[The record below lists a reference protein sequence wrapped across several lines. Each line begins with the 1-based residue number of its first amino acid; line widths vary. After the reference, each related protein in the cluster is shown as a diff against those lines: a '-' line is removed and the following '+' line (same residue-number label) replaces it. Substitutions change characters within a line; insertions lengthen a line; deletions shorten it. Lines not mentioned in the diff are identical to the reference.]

1 MIYGPLHT
9 ANIVTHVAAG
19 SLALLSGVAAL
30 LTPKGGRRHRQ
41 SGRFFLYLLAIVVLT
56 GLFGVFVFKRN
67 VFLLV
72 ITLLSGYLGYSGLRI
87 VKLRNNRPHV
97 ADIVAAITTLI
108 AAVYFLYY
116 LGRIGMMWSPV
127 VIYSTVGY
135 LFLVIA
141 YDGARYLI
149 PARHYRNGWLYEH
162 IVKMVSAFSGLLSA
176 FSGTLFP
183 QFQPYSQI
191 LPSVLGTAIYIGF
204 MIYCYRSRLSYTTLL
219 PTSPKPFLPK

>member
-9 ANIVTHVAAG
+9 TNIITHVAAG
-19 SLALLSGVAAL
+19 SLALLGGVVAL
-30 LTPKGGRRHRQ
+30 LTRKGGRRHRQ
-41 SGRFFLYLLAIVVLT
+41 AGRIFLYLLAVVVMT
-56 GLFGVFVFKRN
+56 GLFGVFIFKRN
-67 VFLLV
+67 AFLLV
-72 ITLLSGYLGYSGLRI
+72 ITLLSAYLGYSGLRI
-87 VKLRNNRPHV
+87 IKRKDNRPQV
-97 ADIVAAITTLI
+97 PDIAAAIITLM
-108 AAVYFLYY
+108 AALYFLHY
-116 LGRIGMMWSPV
+116 LSRIGMMWSPV

-149 PARHYRNGWLYEH
+149 PARYYRNGWLYEH

-176 FSGTLFP
+176 FSGTVFP

-204 MIYCYRSRLSYTTLL
+204 IIYCYRSQGSESIKKIINCRTI
-219 PTSPKPFLPK
+219 

>member
-1 MIYGPLHT
+1 MIYGPLHI

-19 SLALLSGVAAL
+19 SLALLCGVAAL
-30 LTPKGGRRHRQ
+30 LTPKGGRGHRQ
-41 SGRFFLYLLAIVVLT
+41 AGRIFLYLLAVVVMT
-56 GLFGVFVFKRN
+56 GLFGVFIFKRN

-72 ITLLSGYLGYSGLRI
+72 ITLLSGYLGYSGFRI
-87 VKLRNNRPHV
+87 VKLKNNRPHL
-97 ADIVAAITTLI
+97 ADIAVAIITLMAAI
-108 AAVYFLYY
+108 YFLYY
-116 LGRIGMMWSPV
+116 LSKIGMMWSPV

-141 YDGARYLI
+141 YDMARYLI
-149 PARHYRNGWLYEH
+149 PVRYYRNGWLYEH

-176 FSGTLFP
+176 FSGTVLP

-204 MIYCYRSRLSYTTLL
+204 MIYCYRSRAY
-219 PTSPKPFLPK
+219 SPA

>member
-1 MIYGPLHT
+1 MIYDPLHT
-9 ANIVTHVAAG
+9 TNIITHVAAG
-19 SLALLSGVAAL
+19 SLALLCGVAAL

-41 SGRFFLYLLAIVVLT
+41 SGRIFLYFLAVVVMT
-56 GLFGVFVFKRN
+56 GLFGVFLFKRN

-72 ITLLSGYLGYSGLRI
+72 ITLLSGYLGYSGFRI

-97 ADIVAAITTLI
+97 ADIAAAIITLI
-108 AAVYFLYY
+108 AAMYFLHY
-116 LGRIGMMWSPV
+116 LSRIGMMWSPV

-141 YDGARYLI
+141 YDLTRYLI
-149 PARHYRNGWLYEH
+149 PTRYYRNGWLYEH

-176 FSGTLFP
+176 FSGTVFP

-204 MIYCYRSRLSYTTLL
+204 IIYCYRGRARIPS
-219 PTSPKPFLPK
+219 

>member
-19 SLALLSGVAAL
+19 SLALLCGVVAL
-30 LTPKGGRRHRQ
+30 LTPKGGSRHRQ
-41 SGRFFLYLLAIVVLT
+41 AGRIFLYFLAVVVMT
-56 GLFGVFVFKRN
+56 GLFGVFIFKRN

-72 ITLLSGYLGYSGLRI
+72 ITLLSGYLGYSGFRI
-87 VKLRNNRPHV
+87 IKLRNNRPYV
-97 ADIVAAITTLI
+97 VDLVAATITLV
-108 AAVYFLYY
+108 AALYFLYY
-116 LGRIGMMWSPV
+116 LSRIGTMWSPV

-141 YDGARYLI
+141 YDVGRYLI
-149 PARHYRNGWLYEH
+149 PARYYRNGWLYEH

-176 FSGTLFP
+176 FSGTVFP

-204 MIYCYRSRLSYTTLL
+204 MIYCYRSRVHIPS
-219 PTSPKPFLPK
+219 

>member
-19 SLALLSGVAAL
+19 SLALLCGIVAL

-41 SGRFFLYLLAIVVLT
+41 SGRIFLYLLAVVIMT
-56 GLFGVFVFKRN
+56 GLFGVFIFKRN

-72 ITLLSGYLGYSGLRI
+72 ITLLSGYLGYSGFRI
-87 VKLRNNRPHV
+87 VQLKNNRPH
-97 ADIVAAITTLI
+97 AMDIVAAIVTL
-108 AAVYFLYY
+108 VSVTYFLYY
-116 LGRIGMMWSPV
+116 LSTIGMIWSPV

-141 YDGARYLI
+141 YDVGRYLI
-149 PARHYRNGWLYEH
+149 PARYYRNGWLYEH

-176 FSGTLFP
+176 FSGTVFP

-204 MIYCYRSRLSYTTLL
+204 IVYCYRSWAFT
-219 PTSPKPFLPK
+219 PA